1 MTDAQEQRTKEGVK
15 ATLVGM
21 WINAALTAAKYAAGF
36 LGRSDAMIADAT
48 HSLSDLLT
56 DFAVLL
62 GLRYTNIPAD
72 EDHAYGHGRIETLA
86 AAFCGLVLLVVGLG
100 IFFEGSA
107 SILDVVRGRELLAPR
122 AVALWAALISILF
135 KEGLYRYTL
144 AVGHELQSPSMKANA
159 WHHRTDALSSVGAL
173 LGIGGSLLGGPDW
186 AVLDPV
192 AAVVVSV
199 FILHAAV
206 TIFWHSI
213 GEVLDT
219 SLAPSQV
226 DAIKAA
232 ALKFPD
238 IRDIHKVRTRRIGF
252 YVAVEAHIVLDG
264 RMSLKRAHDI
274 ASNLET
280 ELENLLGRNALI
292 TLHTEP
298 SEGSVEKVRDALN
311 ANGCADITIKT
322 TKATIFTV
330 EDAAKAVG
338 APAEE
343 ILKSLLFLAE
353 DRPMLVLM
361 SGANRA
367 DLRAVA
373 REAKAKKVRMAP
385 PDYTFENFGFRA
397 GGVPPTGYPVPM
409 PALLDED
416 LFLHPVVWA
425 AAGTDH
431 AFFPIEPERLLK
443 LTGGV
448 KVRLKKSQEKRGGG

>member
-1 MTDAQEQRTKEGVK
+1 
-15 ATLVGM
+15 
-21 WINAALTAAKYAAGF
+21 
-36 LGRSDAMIADAT
+36 MIADAT

-72 EDHAYGHGRIETLA
+72 EDHAYGHGRVETLA

-107 SILDVVRGRELLAPR
+107 SILDAVRGRELLAPR
-122 AVALWAALISILF
+122 AVALWAALVSILF

-144 AVGHELQSPSMKANA
+144 AMGHKLQSPSMKANA

-173 LGIGGSLLGGPDW
+173 LGIGGSLLGGPGW

-206 TIFWHSI
+206 TIFWNSI

-232 ALKFPD
+232 TRKFPD

-264 RMSLKRAHDI
+264 HMSLKCAHDI

-292 TLHTEP
+292 PLHTEP
-298 SEGSVEKVRDALN
+298 SEGSAPPSRDPIEKVRAALN

-361 SGANRA
+361 SGANRV

-373 REAKAKKVRMAP
+373 RETKTKKVRMAP
-385 PDYTFENFGFRA
+385 PDYTFENFGFRV
-397 GGVPPTGYPVPM
+397 GGVPPTCYPVPM

-448 KVRLKKSQEKRGGG
+448 KARLRKSEVMGDA